1 MASIYAQITLIN
13 AYDKVVVKHE
23 LESESTIRQIKVNA
37 LADSTALYLTIN
49 EDLKNQLGL
58 EFIRTEK
65 VKLDNG
71 ELIDAEIVGLVE
83 VHFEN
88 TLTHCSALVLPI
100 NDVLLGSMQFLAM
113 NLDIDKTTNKVFEKP
128 FIKLRNSVRR
138 ILE

>member
-1 MASIYAQITLIN
+1 MALIYAPITLIN
-13 AYDKVVVKHE
+13 AYDKLIVEDKLKAE
-23 LESESTIRQIKVNA
+23 NSIRQIKVNA
-37 LADSTALYLTIN
+37 LAESKALYLTIN
-49 EDLKNQLGL
+49 ESIKNQLGL

-65 VKLDNG
+65 VKLDNS
-71 ELIDAEIVGLVE
+71 ELINAEIVGLVE

-88 TLTHCSALVLPI
+88 TLTHCNAMVLPI

>member
-1 MASIYAQITLIN
+1 MALTYAQITLIN
-13 AYDKVVVKHE
+13 VYDKVVVKHE

-37 LADSTALYLTIN
+37 LADSKALYLTIN
-49 EDLKNQLGL
+49 EDLKKQLGL

-65 VKLDNG
+65 VKLDNS
-71 ELIDAEIVGLVE
+71 ELINAEIVGLVE

-88 TLTHCSALVLPI
+88 TLTHCNAMVLPI